1 MSKQKGII
9 KLVGNIG
16 GMSFYTSNGE
26 YLARTA
32 GGPTKERIATGA
44 NFVRTRENNAEFG
57 GAAKVGKAFR
67 TALSSVIQTMGGSTL
82 TASLTKLF
90 KSINTKAS
98 GVRGQRP
105 IALSTNKALAKGL
118 ELNNKISF
126 TSVFNAPYSVTA
138 DADRVEVTFM
148 IPNFIPKNF
157 INAPSGATGFRIA
170 GAVGWLSDYS
180 FDDGTASYEPD
191 NPDQNSLSMT
201 QYSTIQ
207 PITNVGTN
215 ITLTATAPDGLV
227 PEAGV
232 SVIACLGIEFYQ
244 KVDNVDYLLAQGNA
258 MRIIEVF

>member
-44 NFVRTRENNAEFG
+44 NFIRTRENNAEFG

-90 KSINTKAS
+90 KAINAKAS

-105 IALSTNKALAKGL
+105 IALSTNKAQAKGL
-118 ELNNKISF
+118 ELNNKVSF
-126 TSVFNAPYSVTA
+126 TSVFNAPYTVTSGT
-138 DADRVEVTFM
+138 DRVEITFT
-148 IPNFIPKNF
+148 IPAFIPMNF
-157 INAPSGATGFRIA
+157 INAPAGATGFRIA
-170 GAVGWLSDYS
+170 GAVGW
-180 FDDGTASYEPD
+180 
-191 NPDQNSLSMT
+191 
-201 QYSTIQ
+201 
-207 PITNVGTN
+207 
-215 ITLTATAPDGLV
+215 
-227 PEAGV
+227 
-232 SVIACLGIEFYQ
+232 
-244 KVDNVDYLLAQGNA
+244 
-258 MRIIEVF
+258 

>member
-57 GAAKVGKAFR
+57 GSAKVGKALR

-82 TASLTKLF
+82 TASLTRLF
-90 KSINTKAS
+90 KSINVKAS
-98 GVRGQRP
+98 GARGQRP
-105 IALSTNKALAKGL
+105 IALSANKAQAKGL

-126 TSVFNAPYSVTA
+126 TSVFNAPYAVTT
-138 DADRVEVTFM
+138 DADRVEVVFT
-148 IPNFIPKNF
+148 IPNFIPINF

-215 ITLTATAPDGLV
+215 ITLTATAPGGLV

>member
-82 TASLTKLF
+82 TASLTRLF
-90 KSINTKAS
+90 KSINVKAS

-105 IALSTNKALAKGL
+105 IALSTNKAQAKGL

-126 TSVFNAPYSVTA
+126 TSVFNAPYTVTT
-138 DADRVEVTFM
+138 DADRVEVTFT
-148 IPNFIPKNF
+148 IPNFIPINF
-157 INAPSGATGFRIA
+157 VNAPAGATGFRIA

-180 FDDGTASYEPD
+180 FDDSTLSYEPD

-201 QYSTIQ
+201 EYSTIQ
-207 PITNVGTN
+207 PINNVGTN
-215 ITLTATAPDGLV
+215 ITLTATAPGGLV

>member
-57 GAAKVGKAFR
+57 GSAKVGKAFR

-82 TASLTKLF
+82 TASLTRLF
-90 KSINTKAS
+90 KSINVKAS

-105 IALSTNKALAKGL
+105 IALSANKAQAKGL

-126 TSVFNAPYSVTA
+126 TSVFNAPYTVTT
-138 DADRVEVTFM
+138 DADRVEVTFT
-148 IPNFIPKNF
+148 IPNFIPINF
-157 INAPSGATGFRIA
+157 INAPAGATGFRIA

-180 FDDGTASYEPD
+180 FDDSTLSYEPD

-201 QYSTIQ
+201 EYSAIQ

-215 ITLTATAPDGLV
+215 ITLTATAPGGLV